1 MEKKDSTFVSQKYI
15 HNIFSLQNNNKQHV
29 KYKFFPKDFDISE
42 EKKYLLHISTNFNK
56 HNALYM

>member
-1 MEKKDSTFVSQKYI
+1 MKKEDSTFVSQKYI
-15 HNIFSLQNNNKQHV
+15 HNIFSLQNNNKHV

-42 EKKYLLHISTNFNK
+42 EKKYLLDISTNFNK